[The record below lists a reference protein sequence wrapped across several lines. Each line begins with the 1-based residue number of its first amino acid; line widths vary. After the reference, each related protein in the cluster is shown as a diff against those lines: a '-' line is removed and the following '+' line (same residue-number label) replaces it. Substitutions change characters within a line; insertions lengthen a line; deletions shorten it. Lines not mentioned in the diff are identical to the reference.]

1 MTDASDYAVDYLR
14 PTLLRHGVG
23 AWTFVDLDGTCH
35 GSTLREL
42 EDALDRAD
50 FVLNVTDPTWFDELE
65 RCERRAYIDGDPM
78 FTQVEMETGQ
88 GPRAHAPDCYPVL
101 FTYGVRIGSDDCTIP
116 SGGRDWLPARP
127 VVATSLWHETQPGAD
142 APVTALMHWRAGGSV
157 EWQGLTYGHKDRQ
170 FMRFADLPVHVP
182 GRRFVV
188 AAGGGKVPKDELS
201 ALGWELESPLDASL
215 TVERYGEFIRGSLA
229 DLGVAKDAYVA
240 SRGGWFSD
248 RSTSFLASGRPVL
261 HQETGFSEWLPT
273 GAGVLAFCDLEQLVE
288 RVEELDR
295 DYGRHARA
303 ARAIAEEHFEARTVL
318 RGMLEAAGYR

>member
-1 MTDASDYAVDYLR
+1 MYWLVFSGKR
-14 PTLLRHGVG
+14 
-23 AWTFVDLDGTCH
+23 
-35 GSTLREL
+35 
-42 EDALDRAD
+42 
-50 FVLNVTDPTWFDELE
+50 
-65 RCERRAYIDGDPM
+65 
-78 FTQVEMETGQ
+78 
-88 GPRAHAPDCYPVL
+88 PVL
-101 FTYGVRIGSDDCTIP
+101 LSVCVIAISGRPRVSDT
-116 SGGRDWLPARP
+116 
-127 VVATSLWHETQPGAD
+127 
-142 APVTALMHWRAGGSV
+142 
-157 EWQGLTYGHKDRQ
+157 
-170 FMRFADLPVHVP
+170 RFLYSYPY
-182 GRRFVV
+182 
-188 AAGGGKVPKDELS
+188 
-201 ALGWELESPLDASL
+201 PLDASL